1 MHLKKSID
9 VFLTLLGYF
18 YKLRQLDAYQLF
30 LQVDANLMFI
40 GFFTSP
46 HNLTL
51 INYFYKLILVHQFV
65 LLVTNSWINVSNWFL
80 QIDVKIVKHVAG
92 QYVFFTYYT
101 IVHKTPLTYD
111 LGKIHY
117 SNLQLNVS
125 YLKVESSVCFWI
137 WFLLCKIWIA
147 FEFFKFQHGFS

>member
-1 MHLKKSID
+1 
-9 VFLTLLGYF
+9 
-18 YKLRQLDAYQLF
+18 
-30 LQVDANLMFI
+30 
-40 GFFTSP
+40 
-46 HNLTL
+46 LTL
-51 INYFYKLILVHQFV
+51 INYFYKLILVRQFV

-101 IVHKTPLTYD
+101 IVHNTPLTYD

-137 WFLLCKIWIA
+137 WFYFTK
-147 FEFFKFQHGFS
+147 FELHLNFSSFNMVPLKPFKPSNNFKFHCLFGQ

>member
-51 INYFYKLILVHQFV
+51 IKYFYKLILVRQFV
-65 LLVTNSWINVSNWFL
+65 LLVTNS
-80 QIDVKIVKHVAG
+80 
-92 QYVFFTYYT
+92 
-101 IVHKTPLTYD
+101 
-111 LGKIHY
+111 
-117 SNLQLNVS
+117 
-125 YLKVESSVCFWI
+125 
-137 WFLLCKIWIA
+137 
-147 FEFFKFQHGFS
+147 